1 MIDCQIGN
9 SEYSNAVLEVL
20 SESLKLSYI
29 RKKRREKRLRHQKR
43 NSTDNIITTP
53 QE

>member
-29 RKKRREKRLRHQKR
+29 RKNDEKK
-43 NSTDNIITTP
+43 D
-53 QE
+53 